1 MAGLDL
7 DYLHRAVAPE
17 IFDAAHA
24 VAEELDDLR
33 PHHGGALGTVGQ
45 ENPVPHR
52 AWAGFVD
59 GSLAGRCDCGAM
71 GAQPDDFCV
80 HIVAVII
87 AALNEAFRWSPS
99 ATFPDT
105 LDDPAAAVPSP
116 AAARSAPGGSPQPET
131 PESAVRRLAGVAAT
145 LPPGLLARVV
155 AEHAAADPRLESA
168 LLAAAGLPAA
178 HLAKSAR

>member
-7 DYLHRAVAPE
+7 DSLHRAVAPE

-33 PHHGGALGTVGQ
+33 PHEGGALGTVGQ
-45 ENPVPHR
+45 DNPVPHR

-59 GSLAGRCDCGAM
+59 GTLAGRCDCGAA
-71 GAQPDDFCV
+71 GLHPDYFCV

-87 AALNEAFRWSPS
+87 AALNEAFRWSS
-99 ATFPDT
+99 APALPDT
-105 LDDPAAAVPSP
+105 LDDPAAAP
-116 AAARSAPGGSPQPET
+116 APATRPATGAPAQAES

-145 LPPGLLARVV
+145 LPPSLLARLV

-168 LLAAAGLPAA
+168 LLTAAGLPASG
-178 HLAKSAR
+178 LVRNTR